1 MPTIIEYTD
10 KKQPEN
16 QFPERIVSPVRSGP
30 CCFSDMEGLGE
41 PQAEG
46 RWIYVYKRCRK
57 CGFTTRVILRQR
69 PDDTLVASLRET
81 LARAFQRNVPS

>member
-57 CGFTTRVILRQR
+57 CGFTVRSILSQL
-69 PDDTLVASLRET
+69 PDAALIANLQAILKTSFERLS
-81 LARAFQRNVPS
+81 

>member
-46 RWIYVYKRCRK
+46 RVDLRLQ
-57 CGFTTRVILRQR
+57 TLPEVRVHG
-69 PDDTLVASLRET
+69 SLHPEPT
-81 LARAFQRNVPS
+81 S